1 MSSDIFIL
9 LVLTLN
15 PFKSRV
21 MNIQKFLFVT
31 VLFFSTL
38 NAGNAQSSQAGDITI
53 QAGIGLL
60 PTYFKD
66 ASNVKVIP
74 VQAAISYKLLDFLS
88 IGAFAGYSEY
98 QSNVQEM
105 YNGSTFQTT
114 TESILGG
121 ARIAAHAK
129 GMNKVDIYGGFQVGY
144 SKPTVT
150 TQVLSVSEANGGN
163 NVGPRAKVRDE
174 FVYSGFLGATT
185 YLTKNI
191 GLYGEIGFGI
201 SLINVGATLKI

>member
-1 MSSDIFIL
+1 
-9 LVLTLN
+9 
-15 PFKSRV
+15 
-21 MNIQKFLFVT
+21 MNIQKFLFAT
-31 VLFFSTL
+31 VLFFSIF
-38 NAGNAQSSQAGDITI
+38 NAGNAQSSQAGDLTI

-66 ASNVKVIP
+66 ASNVKVMP
-74 VQAAISYKLLDFLS
+74 VQAAISYKLLDILS
-88 IGAFAGYSEY
+88 IGAFAGYSDYE
-98 QSNVQEM
+98 SNVQEM
-105 YNGSTFQTT
+105 HDGSTFQTR

-150 TQVLSVSEANGGN
+150 TQVLTASEASGGN
-163 NVGPRAKVRDE
+163 IGPRAKVRNE

-185 YLTKNI
+185 YLTKNV

-201 SLINVGATLKI
+201 SLVNVGATLKI